1 MNFED
6 FIGEAYKDL
15 PVDKINRQ
23 MRKPHALR
31 DTEKFKQMAQQ
42 KYEYGDENPGWGEG
56 GKIRDA
62 HEKRTPERA
71 AKAYKKRKEDKE
83 KSNREGKGTHQKIVP
98 GIKGSKK
105 DNLEDTLKKESIN
118 FSEFLDSAVH
128 PLYEKEGDLPKCP
141 PGYRYDQ
148 KLVMCVPKTPKDSVG
163 RGEKSGDKDLKP
175 GQGAHYNVWGNT
187 GVDGAGYAWEEGPT
201 TNDKASGAYG

>member
-31 DTEKFKQMAQQ
+31 DTGKFKQMAQQ
-42 KYEYGDENPGWGEG
+42 KYEYGAENPGWGEG

-62 HEKRTPERA
+62 HERRTPERA

-83 KSNREGKGTHQKIVP
+83 KSNREGKGTHQKVVP
-98 GIKGSKK
+98 GIKGSAADK
-105 DNLEDTLKKESIN
+105 LEDTLKKESMD
-118 FSEFLDSAVH
+118 FTDFVSSEVE
-128 PLYEKEGDLPKCP
+128 PIYEVEGKLPKCP
-141 PGYRYDQ
+141 PHYKWD
-148 KLVMCVPKTPKDSVG
+148 KKTMRCLP
-163 RGEKSGDKDLKP
+163 EKEEDKIDGTGNYNNKNMQP
-175 GQGAHYNVWGNT
+175 GNGPSYNVWGAT
-187 GVDGAGYAWEEGPT
+187 GLNGDGYALEE
-201 TNDKASGAYG
+201 K